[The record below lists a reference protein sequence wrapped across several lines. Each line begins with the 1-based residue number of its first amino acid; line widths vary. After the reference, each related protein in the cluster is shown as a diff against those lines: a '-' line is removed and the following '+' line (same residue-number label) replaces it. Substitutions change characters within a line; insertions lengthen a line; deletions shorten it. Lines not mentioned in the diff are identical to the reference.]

1 MAFEIP
7 GFAYTLEAS
16 GDLSLQQFH
25 CMAVDGNGQAVAAG
39 SGAQI
44 AGVLQNDPELQGEA
58 ATIVQTGITKAKAG
72 AAVAQGAE
80 VMSDADG
87 EVVTAAGSG
96 NRVIGTAL
104 QAAANADEIIAV
116 LLLPGG
122 GQLN

>member
-58 ATIVQTGITKAKAG
+58 ATIVQTGVTKAKAG

-87 EVVTAAGSG
+87 EVITATSG
-96 NRVIGTAL
+96 NRVVGTAL
-104 QAAANADEIIAV
+104 QAAANADEIISV

>member
-7 GFAYTLEAS
+7 GFSYTLEAS
-16 GDLSLQQFH
+16 GDLSAQQFH
-25 CMAVDGNGQAVAAG
+25 CMAVNGNGQAVAAT

-44 AGVLQNDPELQGEA
+44 AGVLQNDPEVQGEA

-87 EVVTAAGSG
+87 EVITATSG
-96 NRVIGTAL
+96 NRVVGTAL
-104 QAAANADEIIAV
+104 QAAAIADEIIAV